1 MWLKNN
7 IQNSVEIDPPTLEKK
22 EYLKSLKTAHNTTK
36 QQALHKKPQKI
47 RRKWNNVFIY

>member
-36 QQALHKKPQKI
+36 QQALHKKTTKNQK
-47 RRKWNNVFIY
+47 KME